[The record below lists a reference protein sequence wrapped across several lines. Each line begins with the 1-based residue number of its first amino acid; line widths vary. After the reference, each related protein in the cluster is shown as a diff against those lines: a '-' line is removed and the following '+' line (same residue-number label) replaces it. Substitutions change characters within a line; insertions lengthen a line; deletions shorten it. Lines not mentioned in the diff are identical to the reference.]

1 MALERIVS
9 AVLFLALVAWVVWL
23 GALWMSVMLVVLWV
37 TALYEWWRMAN
48 ASFSERGILMGILIL
63 SLSFACVALLVFCAP
78 PFYVVWLLSLV
89 VIFDSFCWLGGRW
102 LGMTPLMARVSP
114 HKTWEG
120 LSCGIA
126 AVLLMS
132 SLWGMDDVMMA
143 QLPVLLMAC
152 VGGDALESWAKRVAH
167 VKDSGTW
174 MRGHGGLLDRM
185 DAMLMVAVTASVM
198 MAGQGRLACGV

>member
-1 MALERIVS
+1 MALERIIS
-9 AVLFLALVAWVVWL
+9 AVIFLTLIGLVVWL
-23 GALWMSVMLVVLWV
+23 GSLWMSGMLVVLWLI
-37 TALYEWWRMAN
+37 ALYEWWRMAGKF
-48 ASFSERGILMGILIL
+48 FSLWGIAIGAIVL
-63 SLSFACVALLVFCAP
+63 SLSFVCVALLVFCAP

-102 LGMTPLMARVSP
+102 LGMTPMMVRISP

-120 LSCGIA
+120 LSCGVA

-132 SLWGMDDVMMA
+132 SFWSMENFMMA
-143 QLPVLLMAC
+143 QLPILLLAC
-152 VGGDALESWAKRVAH
+152 VVGDGVESWAKRVSH

-174 MRGHGGLLDRM
+174 MRGHGGLLDVM

-198 MAGQGRLACGV
+198 MAGQGRLSCGG